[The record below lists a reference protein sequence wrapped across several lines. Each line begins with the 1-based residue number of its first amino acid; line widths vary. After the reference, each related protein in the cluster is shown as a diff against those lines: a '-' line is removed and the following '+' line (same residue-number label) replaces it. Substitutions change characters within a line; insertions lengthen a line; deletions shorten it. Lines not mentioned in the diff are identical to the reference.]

1 MKVHEKKQSNID
13 RRARDKKAAVVG
25 VAIYALIMAL
35 SAAAVGWVCFL
46 PETPAFGELL
56 MGVLAVV
63 LLLMIVPAFVALKQR
78 FEEIE
83 GGELDEAAE
92 Y

>member
-1 MKVHEKKQSNID
+1 MKQSNID
-13 RRARDKKAAVVG
+13 RRHRDKKAAVVG
-25 VAIYALIMAL
+25 VAFFAGLQFVC
-35 SAAAVGWVCFL
+35 AAAFGSLCFIPDAPGWLVVLF
-46 PETPAFGELL
+46 AG
-56 MGVLAVV
+56 LAVCCV
-63 LLLMIVPAFVALKQR
+63 LFIIPALAVMKQR